1 MIAMGA
7 HYCLSRGAATQPAPT
22 SVTASSPNQRRGT
35 IRRVRA
41 LIATVAAVLLL
52 VAVAS
57 GTSPRPVIAY
67 TQFRAIAD
75 IRLYVTGPGGTREV
89 GKGQDPSV
97 APDGRMVS
105 SSALGSIGPALT
117 LYETAASRSHS
128 FFNDRVI
135 ATPLAW
141 SPDSRYLAVLLQTDG
156 TQSIS
161 TGLAVID
168 TTTMTARTVA
178 TGIISRA
185 SFAPS
190 GPDRLVY
197 GQARSQQIED
207 AVNLYT
213 VNPDGSDPTQLTT
226 DGNSLLPLWTAR
238 GIVYDRE
245 TRRGVGAAPAY
256 QLWLLHG
263 GHRTQLTHMT
273 PRALVAVLVPL
284 AASANGNRLIA
295 EYEGPGVIIPLAV
308 QLSPRRVRALATGGT
323 KLQGAGISRDGR
335 TLLLV
340 RASALLFREGV
351 VETVPFGG
359 GRPTRIASGDSAA
372 WNG

>member
-1 MIAMGA
+1 M
-7 HYCLSRGAATQPAPT
+7 
-22 SVTASSPNQRRGT
+22 
-35 IRRVRA
+35 RA
-41 LIATVAAVLLL
+41 LIAIVAAVLVLAA
-52 VAVAS
+52 VAFAS
-57 GTSPRPVIAY
+57 GTSSRPVIAY
-67 TQFRAIAD
+67 TQLRTLAAGST
-75 IRLYVTGPGGTREV
+75 LYVTGPGGTHEV

-105 SSALGSIGPALT
+105 SSAFGSSGPALT
-117 LYETAASRSHS
+117 LYETGGRRLHS

-135 ATPLAW
+135 ATPLGW

-156 TQSIS
+156 RQVIS

-168 TTTMTARTVA
+168 TMTMTTRTVA
-178 TGIISRA
+178 TGVIRGA
-185 SFAPS
+185 SFVLS

-213 VNPDGSDPTQLTT
+213 INPDGSDRRQLTA
-226 DGNSLLPLWTAR
+226 DGDTLRPLWTAR

-245 TRRGVGAAPAY
+245 TPRGVGVAPAY
-256 QLWLLHG
+256 ELWLLHG
-263 GHRTQLTHMT
+263 GHSTQLTHLT
-273 PRALVAVLVPL
+273 PPARVAGLVPV

-295 EYEGPGVIIPLAV
+295 EYEGPGVLIPLAV
-308 QLSPRRVRALATGGT
+308 QLSPRWVRALATGGT
-323 KLQGAGISRDGR
+323 TVQGVGISRDGR
-335 TLLLV
+335 TLLLER
-340 RASALLFREGV
+340 RASGFPTHEGV

-359 GRPTRIASGDSAA
+359 GEPTRIASGDSAA

>member
-1 MIAMGA
+1 M
-7 HYCLSRGAATQPAPT
+7 
-22 SVTASSPNQRRGT
+22 
-35 IRRVRA
+35 RA
-41 LIATVAAVLLL
+41 LIATVAALLL
-52 VAVAS
+52 AAIAVAVAVAS

-67 TQFRAIAD
+67 TQFRSLAD
-75 IRLYVTGPGGTREV
+75 IQLYVTGPGGTREV
-89 GKGQDPSV
+89 GHGQDPSV

-105 SSALGSIGPALT
+105 TSAFGSVGPALT
-117 LYETAASRSHS
+117 LYETAGRRSHS

-141 SPDSRYLAVLLQTDG
+141 SPDSRYLAVLLQAEGTLLLPTFG
-156 TQSIS
+156 TQFIS

-178 TGIISRA
+178 TGAIRGA

-190 GPDRLVY
+190 RPDRLVY
-197 GQARSQQIED
+197 GQALSEQIED

-213 VNPDGSDPTQLTT
+213 VNPNGSDPTQLTT

-245 TRRGVGAAPAY
+245 TRRGVDAAPVH
-256 QLWLLHG
+256 QLWLLHR
-263 GHRTQLTHMT
+263 GHDTQLTH
-273 PRALVAVLVPL
+273 RALVPL
-284 AASANGNRLIA
+284 AASANGNRLIG
-295 EYEGPGVIIPLAV
+295 EYEGPFVSIPLAV

-323 KLQGAGISRDGR
+323 KLQAAGISRDGR
-335 TLLLV
+335 ILLLER
-340 RASALLFREGV
+340 RAPGLPTHEGV
-351 VETVPFGG
+351 VETVPLGG
-359 GRPTRIASGDSAA
+359 GWTTRIASGDSAA